1 VKISYLDLGAAHR
14 QLSDELDQAWRRVVD
29 SGRYVLGSEL
39 EAFEQEFAE
48 YCGVLHCIGVGNGL
62 DALHLTVRALGLGA
76 GAEVIVPSNTYIAT
90 WIAVTHAGAVPVPVE
105 PDERSYNIDVSRI
118 ADSITSRTAAI
129 LPVHLYGRPAEMEQI
144 LNVARR
150 FGLKVIE
157 DAAHAHGARYRG
169 RRVGGFGDAA
179 AFSFYPAKNLGAIGD
194 GGAVVTN
201 DASLAQRVRVLRNYG
216 SPRKYDN
223 DVVGFNSRLDPLQ
236 AAVLR
241 VKLPYLDAWNR
252 RRGDIAALYQDG
264 LANLPGLV
272 LPEPAGEG
280 VEAVWHAFVIRHPRR
295 DALQQY
301 LQRHGVD
308 TLIHYPIPPHRSQA
322 YAQTGLTEELP
333 IASRLAA
340 QVLSLP
346 MGPHL
351 GREDLSKIIDVIRRF
366 CLIY

>member
-1 VKISYLDLGAAHR
+1 VSIPYLDLGAAHR
-14 QLSDELDQAWRRVVD
+14 QLSHELDQAWRRVVD

-48 YCGVLHCIGVGNGL
+48 YCGVRYCVGVGNGL

-76 GAEVIVPSNTYIAT
+76 GTEIIVPSNTYIAT
-90 WIAVTHAGAVPVPVE
+90 WIAVTHAGAVLVPVE
-105 PDERSYNIDVSRI
+105 PDERSYNIDASRI
-118 ADSITSRTAAI
+118 SDSITSRTAAI
-129 LPVHLYGRPAEMEQI
+129 IPVHMYGRPAEMEQI
-144 LNVARR
+144 LDIAGR

-157 DAAHAHGARYRG
+157 DAAHAHGAWHRG

-194 GGAVVTN
+194 GGAIVTN

-241 VKLPYLDAWNR
+241 VKLPHLDAWNR
-252 RRGDIAALYQDG
+252 QRRDIAALYLEG
-264 LANLPGLV
+264 LAHLPGLV
-272 LPEPAGEG
+272 LPESAGEG
-280 VEAVWHAFVIRHPRR
+280 VEAVWHAFVIRHARR

-301 LQRHGVD
+301 LQQSGVD
-308 TLIHYPIPPHRSQA
+308 TLIHYPIPPHRSRA
-322 YAQTGLTEELP
+322 YARTRMPEFP

-340 QVLSLP
+340 EVLSLP

-351 GREDLSKIIDVIRRF
+351 SARDLGKIIDAVRGF
-366 CLIY
+366 CLT

>member
-1 VKISYLDLGAAHR
+1 VSISYLDVGAAHR
-14 QLSDELDQAWRRVVD
+14 QLSNELDQAWRRVVD
-29 SGRYVLGSEL
+29 SGHYVLGSEL

-48 YCGVLHCIGVGNGL
+48 YCGVRHCVGVGNGL
-62 DALHLTVRALGLGA
+62 DALHLTIRALELGA
-76 GAEVIVPSNTYIAT
+76 GAEIIVPSNTYIAT

-105 PDERSYNIDVSRI
+105 PDERSYNIDASRI
-118 ADSITSRTAAI
+118 ADNITSRTAAI

-144 LNVARR
+144 LDVAGR

-157 DAAHAHGARYRG
+157 DAAHAHGALYRG

-201 DASLAQRVRVLRNYG
+201 DASLAQRVRILRNYG

-241 VKLPYLDAWNR
+241 VKLPHLDAWNR
-252 RRGDIAALYQDG
+252 QRRDIAALYQDG
-264 LANLPGLV
+264 LADLPGLV
-272 LPEPAGEG
+272 LPELPGEG
-280 VEAVWHAFVIRHPRR
+280 VEAVWHAFVIRHSRR
-295 DALQQY
+295 DALQRC
-301 LQRHGVD
+301 LQRNGVD
-308 TLIHYPIPPHRSQA
+308 TLIHYPIPPHRSRA
-322 YAQTGLTEELP
+322 YARTGLADELP
-333 IASRLAA
+333 IASHLAA
-340 QVLSLP
+340 EILSLP
-346 MGPHL
+346 IGPHL
-351 GREDLSKIIDVIRRF
+351 RREDVSKIIDAIRKF